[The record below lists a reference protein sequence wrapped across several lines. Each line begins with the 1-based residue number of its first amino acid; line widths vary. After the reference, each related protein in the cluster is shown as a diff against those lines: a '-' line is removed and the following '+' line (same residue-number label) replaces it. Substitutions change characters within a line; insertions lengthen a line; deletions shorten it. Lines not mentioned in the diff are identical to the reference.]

1 MGWAPGAKERA
12 VTRRQVILEAM
23 AGKITWGAAA
33 EILQMSLR
41 SVRRLKWGYKKWGF
55 DALYDRRRRGPSP
68 DPGAGGK
75 GAVGVGAVAEAGAGG
90 RGGAGVAALPGE
102 VPGLQRAPLSRLRRA
117 RPRGELLVQLREEG
131 ATGSGAGA
139 QTPCARAAS
148 QEAGAEAV
156 PRGDASPR
164 REPARVARAVP
175 WAEADAD

>member
-1 MGWAPGAKERA
+1 MFWAPGAKERA

-41 SVRRLKWGYKKWGF
+41 SVRRLKWGYQKWGF
-55 DALYDRRRRGPSP
+55 DALYDRRRRVPSP
-68 DPGAGGK
+68 K
-75 GAVGVGAVAEAGAGG
+75 
-90 RGGAGVAALPGE
+90 
-102 VPGLQRAPLSRLRRA
+102 RAPVEEVERVLRLY
-117 RPRGELLVQLREEG
+117 REKYQG
-131 ATGSGAGA
+131 FNVRHFHDFAV

-156 PRGDASPR
+156 PGGDASPR

-175 WAEADAD
+175 WAEADADRIGG